1 MDSSSR
7 GVRFMA
13 LSITNIRYCSYFRT
27 RILTYVNK
35 YSIIKVCVVPL
46 KFNSKR
52 GFEMKCSDETKRFL
66 IGLAVIIGIS
76 LFFYVINKD
85 LISDDIGLQELRF
98 STKQTEA
105 K

>member
-1 MDSSSR
+1 
-7 GVRFMA
+7 
-13 LSITNIRYCSYFRT
+13 
-27 RILTYVNK
+27 
-35 YSIIKVCVVPL
+35 
-46 KFNSKR
+46 
-52 GFEMKCSDETKRFL
+52 MKCSDETKRFL